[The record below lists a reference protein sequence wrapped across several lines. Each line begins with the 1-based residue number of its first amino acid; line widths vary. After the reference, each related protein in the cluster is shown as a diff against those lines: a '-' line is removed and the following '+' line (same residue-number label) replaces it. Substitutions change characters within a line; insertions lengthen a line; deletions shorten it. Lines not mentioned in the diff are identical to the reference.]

1 MCYSL
6 FIQNCFVL
14 LQLDIV
20 KIKNIT
26 MANEKDFECDE
37 CGAMFSVGQGFLG
50 SKDDFE
56 FQMSDRNEKIDDV
69 ECSPFTNYVQ
79 LCDGCYT
86 KPN

>member
-1 MCYSL
+1 M
-6 FIQNCFVL
+6 QN
-14 LQLDIV
+14 D
-20 KIKNIT
+20 
-26 MANEKDFECDE
+26 DFTCDE
-37 CGAMFSVGQGFLG
+37 CGAKFSVGQGFLG